1 MNVHLTPHLE
11 KLVQNKVKAGSYSSA
26 SEVVRE
32 ALRLMQEQDELL
44 LLRKEEI
51 RKQIAEGYA
60 ALRRGESVDGEEAF
74 RQLDKRHERH
84 RRGR

>member
-1 MNVHLTPHLE
+1 MNVHLTPELE
-11 KLVQNKVKAGSYSSA
+11 KLVQKKVKAGSYNSA

-32 ALRLMQEQDELL
+32 ALRMMQERDELL

-60 ALRRGESVDGEEAF
+60 ALRRGEAIEGEAAF
-74 RQLDKRHERH
+74 RQLDERHERH
-84 RRGR
+84 RRSR

>member
-1 MNVHLTPHLE
+1 MNVHLTPELE
-11 KLVQNKVKAGSYSSA
+11 KLVQKKVKTGSYNSA

-32 ALRLMQEQDELL
+32 ALRLMRERDELL

-60 ALRRGESVDGEEAF
+60 SLRQGEAIEGEEAF
-74 RQLDKRHERH
+74 RQLDERH
-84 RRGR
+84 KRQRRSR

>member
-1 MNVHLTPHLE
+1 MNVHLTPELE
-11 KLVQNKVKAGSYSSA
+11 KLVQKKVETGSYNSA

-32 ALRLMQEQDELL
+32 ALRLMQERDDLL

-51 RKQIAEGYA
+51 RKQIADGYA
-60 ALRRGESVDGEEAF
+60 SLRRGEVIEGEEAF
-74 RQLDKRHERH
+74 RQLDERHERH